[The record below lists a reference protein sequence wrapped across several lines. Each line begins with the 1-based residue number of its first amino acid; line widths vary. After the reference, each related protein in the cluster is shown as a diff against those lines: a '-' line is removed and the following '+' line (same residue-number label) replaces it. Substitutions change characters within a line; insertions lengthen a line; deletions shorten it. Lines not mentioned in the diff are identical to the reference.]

1 MSANTPPVAF
11 VHRLQYW
18 AACAVLGT
26 LATLPRSTARALGA
40 AVGLLVYVFHR
51 RLRRV
56 GRRNLELAFPELPA
70 AEGEKLLR
78 GEFRQLGW
86 LLAEFARFPRLTPAN
101 IEEVIVYD
109 GYENY
114 QRAAAAGKGVLY
126 LTAHMSAWEL
136 SSFAHSLHG
145 HPLAYLNRPL
155 DNPLVDALINRYRC
169 LWGNIAVDR
178 HNSARP
184 VLARLRQGGGVGML
198 IDQNVLWEDGI
209 VFADFFGLPAATATG
224 LARFA
229 LRTGAAVLPG
239 FVLWDEKL
247 GKYRLRFDPPLE
259 LVRTGDTEAD
269 VAAATAQ
276 FNHVLESYVR
286 RYPDQWLWVHRR
298 WRTRPPGAPPLYA
311 V

>member
-1 MSANTPPVAF
+1 MSAKTPPVAF
-11 VHRLQYW
+11 AHRLQYW
-18 AACAVLGT
+18 AARVLLGALST
-26 LATLPRSTARALGA
+26 VPRRTARRVGA
-40 AVGLLVYVFHR
+40 AVGFLVYVFHR

-56 GRRNLELAFPELPA
+56 GRRNLALAFPERSA
-70 AEGEKLLR
+70 AEREKLLR
-78 GEFRQLGW
+78 GEFRHLGW

-101 IEEVIVYD
+101 IEEVIIYD

-126 LTAHMSAWEL
+126 LTAHLSAWEL
-136 SSFAHSLHG
+136 GSFAHSVHG
-145 HPLAYLNRPL
+145 HPVAYLNRPL

-178 HNSARP
+178 RNSARP
-184 VLARLRQGGGVGML
+184 VLACLRQGGAVGIL
-198 IDQNVLWEDGI
+198 FDQNVQSEEGV
-209 VFADFFGLPAATATG
+209 VFANFFGLPAATATG

-229 LRTGAAVLPG
+229 LHTGAAVLPG

-247 GKYRLRFDPPLE
+247 GKYRLRFDPALE
-259 LVRTGDTEAD
+259 LVRTGNTEAD

-276 FNHVLESYVR
+276 FNQVLESYVR

-298 WRTRPPGAPPLYA
+298 WRTRPPGHPPLYA